1 MITPHVLR
9 EALRS
14 LSQARTRSSEQEP
27 SGLLN
32 PRPQGQGEP
41 GTGAWP
47 SGPSRLRT
55 PVAVRLTAPAGSSAF
70 RKAQAGNSAA
80 GRSWAAV
87 SLRRPAER
95 DLLWPPPAIERETAF
110 RGAALQSA
118 PRH

>member
-41 GTGAWP
+41 GTG
-47 SGPSRLRT
+47 R
-55 PVAVRLTAPAGSSAF
+55 VAVRRFPTS
-70 RKAQAGNSAA
+70 
-80 GRSWAAV
+80 GRLWLSV
-87 SLRRPAER
+87 SRH
-95 DLLWPPPAIERETAF
+95 LLGPLLSEKHKPETALQEG
-110 RGAALQSA
+110 RGQ
-118 PRH
+118 P